1 MSTGRRL
8 APVARLVL
16 AGGERPPAGT
26 APAPAFAVLALASA
40 AAVAQGGSPALP
52 PAAEPAPAAVTAV
65 PAADPP
71 PAAPAPPGTARLP
84 PVQVRGSDR
93 SPTDERRTSTAT
105 KIVVGREEIEQFG
118 DSSLGDVIR
127 RLPGVTIGGRPGRGG
142 ELRMR
147 GMGSGY
153 TQVLIDGQRVP
164 PGFSIDQLSPEAVER
179 IEVLR
184 APTAET
190 GTRAVAGTIN
200 IVLREPLRQ
209 LSDDLRTGF
218 QSERGVVSPGVSWVR
233 NGTLGE
239 RGTYNLT
246 LNATAP
252 RQRTDTATRSTTVD
266 GVASPLDE
274 PVGGT
279 TVLDHV
285 GEDTAASSRRSL
297 FFSPRLQ
304 WRLGPGEQVGL
315 QPFVVR
321 NTSGGVSEGTLEAV
335 GGTTPAPYAERRG
348 ETASDSTVA
357 RLGASGA
364 HRVAPTLRAEWRAS
378 AGGFAQD
385 SRSAQ
390 DQFDDTGALGTTQR
404 SSTRIRDRSWNAFG
418 KLTHRWT
425 PGGSADAQVPSSAEP
440 AGEPHSLVFGWEAE
454 GLRRDETA
462 PTVVNGVAVAGGAG
476 DELAATSQRFA
487 LFVQDEWEPAANW
500 SAYLG
505 LRAETIR
512 TRSEATSSAP
522 AVDTTSQVVSPLAQV
537 VWRFAAPRRDQLRL
551 ALTQSYRAPTL
562 QNLVASPSLNTLFPA
577 PGPNTAA
584 NPDRAGN
591 PGLLPER
598 ANGLD
603 LAFER
608 YLDAG
613 GVLSV
618 NLFWRQLRDVIRNVT
633 AFEAVPWASAG
644 RWVSRPRNVGD
655 AVTRG
660 LEFDAKARLSDLL
673 PGAVPVNLRANLS
686 LFDSD
691 VASVPGPDNRI
702 DQQPRLTGN
711 LGADHRW
718 RGTPWTLGGTLAF
731 TPGYRTRLTETQG
744 QQVGDRRVVDAYLLW
759 TRDSA
764 LRVRLTL
771 SNLAPLDAET
781 VARIVDGT
789 QTQSVRSVGRSDPVL
804 GLRVEMR
811 L

>member
-1 MSTGRRL
+1 VQIR
-8 APVARLVL
+8 
-16 AGGERPPAGT
+16 GGDQ
-26 APAPAFAVLALASA
+26 SA
-40 AAVAQGGSPALP
+40 
-52 PAAEPAPAAVTAV
+52 
-65 PAADPP
+65 
-71 PAAPAPPGTARLP
+71 
-84 PVQVRGSDR
+84 
-93 SPTDERRTSTAT
+93 TDERRRSTAT
-105 KIVVGREEIEQFG
+105 RIVVGRDEIEQFG
-118 DSSLGDVIR
+118 DATLGDVIR
-127 RLPGVTIGGRPGRGG
+127 RLPGVTIVGRPGRGG

-147 GMGSGY
+147 GLGSGY
-153 TQVLIDGQRVP
+153 TQLLIDGQRVP

-179 IEVLR
+179 IELLR

-190 GTRAVAGTIN
+190 GTRAVTGTIN
-200 IVLREPLRQ
+200 IVLREPLRERR
-209 LSDDLRTGF
+209 DDLRAGF
-218 QSERGVVSPGVSWVR
+218 QAERGVVSPGVSWVR

-252 RQRTDTATRSTTVD
+252 RQRTDTATRSTAVD

-274 PVGGT
+274 PAGGT
-279 TVLDHV
+279 TVLDHA
-285 GEDTAASSRRSL
+285 GEDSAASSRRSL

-321 NTSGGVSEGTLEAV
+321 NTSRGFGDGTLEAI
-335 GGTTPAPYAERRG
+335 GGTTPKPYALRRG

-364 HRVAPTLRAEWRAS
+364 HRLAPTLRAEWRAS

-390 DQFDDTGALGTTQR
+390 DQFDDAGALTTAQR
-404 SSTRIRDRSWNAFG
+404 SSTSIRDRSWNAFG
-418 KLTHRWT
+418 KLTRSWT
-425 PGGSADAQVPSSAEP
+425 PGGTSDGDTAPGAER

-454 GLRRDETA
+454 GLRRDETS
-462 PTVVNGVAVAGGAG
+462 PTVVNGNAVAGGAG
-476 DELAATSQRFA
+476 DELAAASQRFA
-487 LFVQDEWEPAANW
+487 LFVQDEWEPAPNW

-512 TRSEATSSAP
+512 TRSEATPSAP
-522 AVDTTSQVVSPLAQV
+522 AVDTTSQVISPLAQV

-633 AFEAVPWASAG
+633 AFEAVSWATAG

-660 LEFDAKARLSDLL
+660 LEFDAKARLSDLF

-686 LFDSD
+686 LFDSE

-771 SNLAPLDAET
+771 SNLAPLDAES

-789 QTQSVRSVGRSDPVL
+789 RTQSVRSLGRGDPVL